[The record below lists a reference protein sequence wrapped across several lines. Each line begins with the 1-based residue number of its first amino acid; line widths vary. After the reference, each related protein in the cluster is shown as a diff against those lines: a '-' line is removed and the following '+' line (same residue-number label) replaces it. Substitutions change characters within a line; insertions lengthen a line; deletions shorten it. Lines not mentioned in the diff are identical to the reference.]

1 MSAETAR
8 ANPTSEASA
17 EEWQIPRPTPEE
29 LPAVLEALL
38 FAATAPLGMKRLEL
52 LTGGTSA
59 EEITAGL
66 ADLRTRYESR
76 LSGLAIMEVAGGYQL
91 ATRPEVADWVL
102 GLHKHRR
109 KNPLTPALMETLAI
123 VAYKQ
128 PIVRSE
134 VEAIRGVD
142 CGGVMRTLLE
152 SGLIDVVGQREVPGR
167 PSLYGTTE
175 LFLKT
180 FGLRELSDLPSL
192 SEFKQIMES
201 STAPEPEPAAEESEA
216 DAGDSPEAESD
227 SADSAGP
234 EESSEA
240 DIKNDE

>member
-1 MSAETAR
+1 MSAENIHAVIG
-8 ANPTSEASA
+8 ADGAD
-17 EEWQIPRPTPEE
+17 EELQIPRPSPEE

-38 FAATAPLGMKRLEL
+38 FAATAPLGLKRLEL
-52 LTGGTSA
+52 LTGGASS

-66 ADLRTRYESR
+66 ADLRAAFEGRR
-76 LSGLAIMEVAGGYQL
+76 SGLIVMQVAGGFQL

-134 VEAIRGVD
+134 VESIRGVD
-142 CGGVMRTLLE
+142 CGGVMRALLE
-152 SGLIDVVGQREVPGR
+152 SGLIEVVGQREVPGR
-167 PSLYGTTE
+167 PWLYGTTE

-192 SEFKQIMES
+192 SEFRQIMQSATE
-201 STAPEPEPAAEESEA
+201 APAEAAPAPVAEVAGEAPAIDGVGVDGAAEGEA
-216 DAGDSPEAESD
+216 GAP
-227 SADSAGP
+227 
-234 EESSEA
+234 
-240 DIKNDE
+240 

>member
-1 MSAETAR
+1 MSAESIHAVLG
-8 ANPTSEASA
+8 ADGAG
-17 EEWQIPRPTPEE
+17 EEWQIPRPSPEE

-38 FAATAPLGMKRLEL
+38 FAATAPLGLKRLEM
-52 LTGGTSA
+52 LTGGASA

-66 ADLRTRYESR
+66 ADLRAAFEGRR
-76 LSGLAIMEVAGGYQL
+76 SGLTVMEVAGGFQL

-134 VEAIRGVD
+134 VESIRGVD
-142 CGGVMRTLLE
+142 CGGVMRALLE
-152 SGLIDVVGQREVPGR
+152 SGLIEVVGQREVPGR

-175 LFLKT
+175 QFLKT

-192 SEFKQIMES
+192 SEFKQIMQSATETPAEAVPEAVEES
-201 STAPEPEPAAEESEA
+201 AGQAAGTNGDEGDGAAEGEA
-216 DAGDSPEAESD
+216 G
-227 SADSAGP
+227 
-234 EESSEA
+234 SS
-240 DIKNDE
+240 